1 MKRIILILGLLIT
14 GLCCIHSQN
23 NYIQLDTIRMRCYYT
38 QFCVM
43 DTLNKKAKISDIM
56 LLDIGNRVS
65 KYSPYY
71 KYIRDSLGAAMFAQ
85 NKSQEEVADMVLKQ
99 PKTSRVMDMIIY
111 KGFPENKITLID
123 YFAFDKYKYEEEK
136 AVPEWKLNN
145 DTLTICGYLCKK
157 ANTRFRGRD
166 YEAWYAPQIPI
177 KEGPWKFNG
186 LPGLIL
192 KIEDREKEFSFLC
205 TAIEIPDKI
214 TPIKISTHLK
224 NYRKIDKAAYN
235 KAKQAAMDNLGAF
248 LQGNSSV
255 PAGPIPPHNFIKK
268 PYNPI
273 ELSE

>member
-1 MKRIILILGLLIT
+1 MKQIILIFGILAS
-14 GLCCIHSQN
+14 GLCSGYSQDE
-23 NYIQLDTIRMRCYYT
+23 IRLDTVKMRCYYT

-56 LLDIGNRVS
+56 LLDIGNRIS
-65 KYSPYY
+65 KYFPYY
-71 KYIRDSLGAAMFAQ
+71 RYIRNLLGSEMIAQ
-85 NKSQEEVADMVLKQ
+85 KKSEQEIADMVLKQ
-99 PKTSRVMDMIIY
+99 PKTSRVMDMTIY

-123 YFAFDKYKYEEEK
+123 LFAFDKYKYEEEMV
-136 AVPEWKLNN
+136 VPKWKLKN
-145 DTLTICGYLCKK
+145 DTLTVCGYLCKK

-166 YEAWYAPQIPI
+166 YEAWYAPQIPV

-214 TPIKISTHLK
+214 TPIEISGSHK
-224 NYRKIDKAAYN
+224 NHKKIDKSAYN
-235 KAKQAAMDNLGAF
+235 KAKQAVMDNQGAF
-248 LQGNSSV
+248 LQGNPLV